1 MEILKTIFG
10 ITLLGFVQM
19 FSIQFVVLHF
29 LTTKKNYKKQ
39 RKYFETIDKIVLAL
53 EICVVILE
61 FGSIMFFSTLAL
73 ENIITKI

>member
-1 MEILKTIFG
+1 MEILKTIVVIIF
-10 ITLLGFVQM
+10 LGFIQM
-19 FSIQFVVLHF
+19 FTIQFVILYF
-29 LTTKKNYKKQ
+29 LTTKKNYEKQ

-53 EICVVILE
+53 EICIVILG

>member
-10 ITLLGFVQM
+10 ITLLGFIQM
-19 FSIQFVVLHF
+19 FSIQFVVLYF

>member
-10 ITLLGFVQM
+10 ITLLGFIQM
-19 FSIQFVVLHF
+19 FSIQFIVLYF
-29 LTTKKNYKKQ
+29 LTTKKKFEKQ
-39 RKYFETIDKIVLAL
+39 RKYFEKIDKIVLAL
-53 EICVVILE
+53 EICVVILG

>member
-1 MEILKTIFG
+1 MEIFKTIFG
-10 ITLLGFVQM
+10 ITSLGFIQM
-19 FSIQFVVLHF
+19 FSIQFVVLYF

>member
-10 ITLLGFVQM
+10 ITLLGFIQM
-19 FSIQFVVLHF
+19 FSIQFVVLYF
-29 LTTKKNYKKQ
+29 LTTKKKYEKQ

-53 EICVVILE
+53 EICVVILG

-73 ENIITKI
+73 KNIITNI

>member
-10 ITLLGFVQM
+10 ITLLGFIQM
-19 FSIQFVVLHF
+19 FSIQFVVLYF
-29 LTTKKNYKKQ
+29 LTTKKKYEKQ

-53 EICVVILE
+53 EICVVILG
-61 FGSIMFFSTLAL
+61 FGSIMFFSTFAL

>member
-19 FSIQFVVLHF
+19 FSIQFVVLYF
-29 LTTKKNYKKQ
+29 LTTKKKFEKQ
-39 RKYFETIDKIVLAL
+39 RKYFEKIDKIVLAL
-53 EICVVILE
+53 EICVVILG